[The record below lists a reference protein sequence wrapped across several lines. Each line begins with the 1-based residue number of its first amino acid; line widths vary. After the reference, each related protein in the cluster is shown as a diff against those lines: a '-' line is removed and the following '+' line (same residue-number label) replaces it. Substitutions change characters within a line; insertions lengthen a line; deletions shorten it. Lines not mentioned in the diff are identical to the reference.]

1 MDALNDFIGA
11 INSIVWGPL
20 MLVLILGIGLFLQIG
35 LKIMPLLKLGFGF
48 KLLWRGRKA
57 PEGAEGEI
65 TPFDALMTSLSAT
78 IGTGNI
84 AGVATAIF
92 LGGPGALFWMW
103 CTALVGMATKYAEA
117 VLAVKY
123 REVDELGNHVGG
135 PMYYIKNGLS
145 KKWLWLAPSFAV
157 FGAIAGFGI
166 GNTVQSNSVA
176 DVLQKTFGVPE
187 WITGVVLMVLVGAVI
202 LGGIKRIA
210 TVAGKLV
217 PIMAIGY
224 LVCGL
229 IVISINAGEIPSAL
243 GLIFQHAFTP
253 VAATGG
259 FAGAAVWAAIRFGVA
274 RGVFSN
280 EAGLGSAPIAHAA
293 AASKGPVNQG
303 LVAMLGTF
311 LDTLIICSITGLAI
325 ITSGA
330 WTSGETGA
338 ALTSTAFEAALP
350 GLGGILVTVSLAIF
364 AFTTIL
370 GWAFYGE
377 KCVEYL
383 FGVKSIMPFRILWA
397 LAVPV
402 GAVANLGIIW
412 LIADT
417 LNAFMA
423 IPNLIAIGL
432 LSPVVFKLT
441 KEFFA
446 SNGANEEISTQ
457 ETNS

>member
-1 MDALNDFIGA
+1 VEALTNVVNA
-11 INSIVWGPL
+11 INGVVWGPL
-20 MLVLILGIGLFLQIG
+20 MLVLILGTGLFLQIG
-35 LKIMPLLKLGFGF
+35 LKVLPIRKLGFGF
-48 KLLWRGRKA
+48 RLLWKGRTPPSGGK
-57 PEGAEGEI
+57 GEI
-65 TPFDALMTSLSAT
+65 SPFNALMTSLSAT

-117 VLAVKY
+117 VCAVKY

-145 KKWLWLAPSFAV
+145 KKWLWLAPAFAG

-166 GNTVQSNSVA
+166 GNTVQANSVA
-176 DVLQKTFGVPE
+176 DVLSSSYGIPT
-187 WITGVVLMVLVGAVI
+187 WATGIVLMVLVGAVI

-210 TVAGKLV
+210 QVAGKLV
-217 PIMAIGY
+217 PLMAIAY
-224 LVCGL
+224 LLAGL
-229 IVISINAGEIPSAL
+229 IVLSINAAEIPAAL
-243 GLIFQHAFTP
+243 GLIFTHAFTP
-253 VAATGG
+253 TAATGG

-293 AASKGPVNQG
+293 AQTKGPINQG

-311 LDTLIICSITGLAI
+311 IDTLIVCSITGLAI

-338 ALTSTAFEAALP
+338 SLTSAAFETTIPGIGAHVVTIALA
-350 GLGGILVTVSLAIF
+350 VF
-364 AFTTIL
+364 AFTTML
-370 GWAFYGE
+370 GWSFYGE

-383 FGVKSIMPFRILWA
+383 FGIKSIMPFRILWC
-397 LAVPV
+397 LAAPL
-402 GAVANLGIIW
+402 GAIANLGFIW
-412 LIADT
+412 LLADT
-417 LNAFMA
+417 LNALMA
-423 IPNLIAIGL
+423 IPNLIALIL

-441 KEFFA
+441 REFFA
-446 SNGANEEISTQ
+446 SNGASEEPSAV
-457 ETNS
+457 SAD